1 MATALT
7 KRPLGAAGIQVT
19 ELGFGGAGLGNL
31 YREVS
36 ADAAVE
42 ALDAAWGRGVRFFD
56 TAPYYGFG
64 LSEVRLGDHLRG
76 FDRNSFV
83 LSTKVGRL
91 LTPAERI
98 DGCAL
103 RHGFRSP
110 MPFEPVYD
118 YSYDGVMRSFEAS
131 LERLGLERIDLLLL
145 HDIGEATHGPNH
157 PAVFAE
163 AMDGWLSG
171 LGRTARRRVGAGR
184 RRRRQRVGG
193 LQPSDGARAIS
204 TASCWPAAT
213 PFWSRARWT
222 ASCQDAKRRG
232 VAVIVGGPYN
242 SGILATGVDGGRPP
256 YYNYAPAPKP
266 IIERVRRIQGFCREF
281 DVHLAAAALQFPLA
295 HPVVAS
301 VIPGLASSG
310 DVDQALAFYRHPIPA
325 PFGKRCG
332 MQGWCIPKP
341 RCQANRRLPHE
352 PGH

>member
-7 KRPLGAAGIQVT
+7 NRPLGAVGIQVT

-42 ALDAAWGRGVRFFD
+42 ALDAAWGQGVRFFD

-64 LSEVRLGDHLRG
+64 LSEVRLGDHLRS
-76 FDRNSFV
+76 FDRSSFV

-91 LTPAERI
+91 LASAERI
-98 DGCAL
+98 DGGAL

-163 AMDGWLSG
+163 AMDGGYRALDALRRDGLVRAVG
-171 LGRTARRRVGAGR
+171 LGVNEWEVCDQAMAHGDFDCFLLAGR
-184 RRRRQRVGG
+184 YTLLEQ
-193 LQPSDGARAIS
+193 GALDCFLPRCEAE
-204 TASCWPAAT
+204 
-213 PFWSRARWT
+213 
-222 ASCQDAKRRG
+222 G

-242 SGILATGVDGGRPP
+242 SGILATGVDAGRPP

-295 HPVVAS
+295 HPAVAS

-310 DVDQALAFYRHPIPA
+310 DVDQALAFYRHPIPGAFWQALRDAGLVHPQA
-325 PFGKRCG
+325 P
-332 MQGWCIPKP
+332 
-341 RCQANRRLPHE
+341 LPSQQE
-352 PGH
+352 AAA